1 MCKLEGIALHQP
13 SMLIIP
19 AGDEALR
26 VLLHGEGYCGG
37 PPVLPVQIQH
47 IAVAV
52 SDLNQVFIPV
62 IKRCG
67 IAVAVAVA
75 DGGQAAQ
82 LRYLELS

>member
-1 MCKLEGIALHQP
+1 
-13 SMLIIP
+13 MLIIP

-26 VLLHGEGYCGG
+26 ILLHGEGYCGG

-67 IAVAVAVA
+67 IAVAVA
-75 DGGQAAQ
+75 DSGQAAQ